1 MIPDDQVKLTSMSH
15 TAGCAAKI
23 GPGTLA
29 GILETLPKFHD
40 PNLLV
45 GIETSDDGA
54 IYKVSDELALIQTL
68 DFFTPVV
75 DDPYTF
81 GQVAAA
87 NALSDIYAMGGEPKI
102 ALNIVAWPNCVNPKF
117 LGEILRGGADKVK
130 EAGAVLAGGHSIQDD
145 EPKYGLSVTGFVHP
159 DRIFKNCGAKV
170 GDVLI
175 LTKPLGTGIVNTA
188 VKAEM
193 ACEEAQQE
201 VIKVMTTLNKT
212 AKQIIEKY
220 EIHSCTDVTGF
231 GLAGH
236 SMEMAEGSD
245 VTVEIWMNQLPLQ
258 SHTLEYARM
267 GLIPAGAYRNR
278 SFTEDRIEI
287 DQGISE
293 ELQDIFFDPQTSGGL
308 LISVT
313 PKTAEAILKEFAES
327 GMETAYG
334 IIGCV
339 KAPEKCEGVQCEK
352 NHGAVRETDKETACE
367 PRDKVSHETRKKVCR
382 VRLAM
387 KND

>member
-1 MIPDDQVKLTSMSH
+1 MIADDEVRLTQMSK

-29 GILETLPKFHD
+29 GILENLPKFED

-54 IYKVSDELALIQTL
+54 IYKVSDEIALIQTL

-87 NALSDIYAMGGEPKI
+87 NALSDIYAMGGEPKT

-159 DRIFKNCGAKV
+159 DKIFTNCGARA

-188 VKAEM
+188 VKADLASKE
-193 ACEEAQQE
+193 AEEE
-201 VIKVMTTLNKT
+201 VIRVMTTLNQK
-212 AKQIIEKY
+212 AKRIIEKY
-220 EIHSCTDVTGF
+220 PVHSCTDVTGF

-236 SMEMAEGSD
+236 SVEMAQGSGM
-245 VTVEIWMNQLPLQ
+245 TLEIFMDQVPVQ
-258 SHTLEYARM
+258 SEALEYAKM

-278 SFTEDRIEI
+278 DFMEDKI
-287 DQGISE
+287 DLGDVE
-293 ELQDIFFDPQTSGGL
+293 EAMLDLFFDPQTSGGL
-308 LISVT
+308 LFSVE
-313 PKTAEAILKEFAES
+313 PEAGEQIIREFEAA
-327 GMETAYG
+327 GMATAYG
-334 IIGCV
+334 IIGKV
-339 KAPEKCEGVQCEK
+339 TERK
-352 NHGAVRETDKETACE
+352 DK
-367 PRDKVSHETRKKVCR
+367 S
-382 VRLAM
+382 VRLR
-387 KND
+387 

>member
-1 MIPDDQVKLTSMSH
+1 MIADDEVRLTQMSK

-29 GILETLPKFHD
+29 DLLAGLPKFSD
-40 PNLLV
+40 PNLMV

-54 IYKVSDELALIQTL
+54 IYRVSDEVALIQTL

-87 NALSDIYAMGGEPKI
+87 NALSDVYAMGGEPKL
-102 ALNIVAWPNCVNPKF
+102 ALNIVAWPNCVNPKL

-159 DRIFKNCGAKV
+159 DKVFKNCGARP
-170 GDVLI
+170 GDVVL

-193 ACEEAQQE
+193 ASNEAMEE
-201 VIKVMTTLNKT
+201 VIRVMTALNKK
-212 AKQIIEKY
+212 AKQVIEKY

-236 SMEMAEGSD
+236 SMEMAKGSG
-245 VTVEIWMNQLPLQ
+245 VTIEIDMNSVPIQKAAP
-258 SHTLEYARM
+258 EYARM

-278 SFTEDRIEI
+278 SF
-287 DQGISE
+287 SE
-293 ELQDIFFDPQTSGGL
+293 GKVDLGDVEEYLRDIFFDPQTSGGL
-308 LISVT
+308 LLCAA
-313 PKTAEAILKEFAES
+313 PDEAEKIVKEMETVE
-327 GMETAYG
+327 METAFG
-334 IIGCV
+334 IIGTV
-339 KAPEKCEGVQCEK
+339 LEKQD
-352 NHGAVRETDKETACE
+352 RF
-367 PRDKVSHETRKKVCR
+367 
-382 VRLAM
+382 VRLR
-387 KND
+387 

>member
-1 MIPDDQVKLTSMSH
+1 MIPDNEVRLTQMTK

-29 GILETLPKFHD
+29 GILDGLPKFQD

-54 IYKVSDELALIQTL
+54 IYKVSDEVALIQTL

-102 ALNIVAWPNCVNPKF
+102 ALNIVAWPNCVNPKL
-117 LGEILRGGADKVK
+117 LGQIMAGGADKVK

-159 DRIFKNCGAKV
+159 DRIFKNCGALP

-188 VKAEM
+188 VKADM
-193 ACEEAQQE
+193 ASEEAKKE
-201 VIKVMTTLNKT
+201 VVRVMTTLNRK
-212 AKQIIEKY
+212 AKQVIEKY

-236 SMEMAEGSD
+236 SMEMAEGSG
-245 VTVEIWMNQLPLQ
+245 VSVEIHMADVPIQTGAP
-258 SHTLEYARM
+258 EYAKM
-267 GLIPAGAYRNR
+267 GIIPEGAYRNR
-278 SFTEDRIEI
+278 NFTEDRI
-287 DQGISE
+287 DAGDTE
-293 ELQDIFFDPQTSGGL
+293 EYLQDIFFDPQTSGGL
-308 LISVT
+308 LVSVS
-313 PKTAEAILKEFAES
+313 PEDGEKIMREFDEAGL
-327 GMETAYG
+327 ETAYG
-334 IIGCV
+334 IIGRV
-339 KAPEKCEGVQCEK
+339 TEKQ
-352 NHGAVRETDKETACE
+352 DKYVIL
-367 PRDKVSHETRKKVCR
+367 R
-382 VRLAM
+382 
-387 KND
+387 

>member
-1 MIPDDQVKLTSMSH
+1 MIADDEVRLTQMSK

-29 GILETLPKFHD
+29 GILENLPKFED

-54 IYKVSDELALIQTL
+54 IYKVSDEIALIQTL

-87 NALSDIYAMGGEPKI
+87 NALSDIYAMGGEPKT

-159 DRIFKNCGAKV
+159 DKIFTNCGARA

-188 VKAEM
+188 VKADLASKE
-193 ACEEAQQE
+193 AEEE
-201 VIKVMTTLNKT
+201 VIRVMTTLNQK
-212 AKQIIEKY
+212 AKRIIEKY
-220 EIHSCTDVTGF
+220 QVHSCTDVTGF

-236 SMEMAEGSD
+236 SVEMAQGSGM
-245 VTVEIWMNQLPLQ
+245 TLEIHMDQVPVQ
-258 SHTLEYARM
+258 SEALEYAKM

-278 SFTEDRIEI
+278 DFMEDKI
-287 DQGISE
+287 DLGDVE
-293 ELQDIFFDPQTSGGL
+293 EAMLDLFFDPQTSGGL
-308 LISVT
+308 LLSVE
-313 PKTAEAILKEFAES
+313 PEAGEQIIREFEAA
-327 GMETAYG
+327 GMATAYG
-334 IIGCV
+334 IIGKV
-339 KAPEKCEGVQCEK
+339 TERKEK
-352 NHGAVRETDKETACE
+352 
-367 PRDKVSHETRKKVCR
+367 S
-382 VRLAM
+382 VRLR
-387 KND
+387 

>member
-1 MIPDDQVKLTSMSH
+1 MIPDSEVRLTQMTK

-29 GILETLPKFHD
+29 GVLEKLPKFED

-54 IYKVSDELALIQTL
+54 IYRVNDEVALIQTL

-87 NALSDIYAMGGEPKI
+87 NALSDIYAMGGEPKV
-102 ALNIVAWPNCVNPKF
+102 ALNIVAWPNCVNPEF
-117 LGEILRGGADKVK
+117 LGKILEGGASKVK

-159 DRIFKNCGAKV
+159 DKVFKNCGAKP

-188 VKAEM
+188 VKADM
-193 ACEEAQQE
+193 ASEQAKEE
-201 VIKVMTTLNKT
+201 VVKVMTTLNQK
-212 AKQIIEKY
+212 AKRVIEQY
-220 EIHSCTDVTGF
+220 EVHSCTDVTGF

-245 VTVEIWMNQLPLQ
+245 VTIEIYMSHLPIQAAAAELAQ
-258 SHTLEYARM
+258 M
-267 GLIPAGAYRNR
+267 GLVPAGAYRNR
-278 SFTEDRIEI
+278 SYTEAKI
-287 DQGISE
+287 DFGDTE
-293 ELQDIFFDPQTSGGL
+293 EYLIDIFCDPQTSGGL
-308 LISVT
+308 LISVS
-313 PKTAEAILKEFAES
+313 PEDAGPILEDFAKAGVDTAF
-327 GMETAYG
+327 G
-334 IIGCV
+334 IIGRVLEREDKFV
-339 KAPEKCEGVQCEK
+339 KL
-352 NHGAVRETDKETACE
+352 R
-367 PRDKVSHETRKKVCR
+367 
-382 VRLAM
+382 
-387 KND
+387 

>member
-1 MIPDDQVKLTSMSH
+1 MIADDEVRLTQMSK

-29 GILETLPKFHD
+29 GILESLPKFED

-54 IYKVSDELALIQTL
+54 IYKVSDEIALIQTL

-87 NALSDIYAMGGEPKI
+87 NALSDIYAMGGEPKT

-159 DRIFKNCGAKV
+159 DKIFTNCGARA

-188 VKAEM
+188 VKADLASKE
-193 ACEEAQQE
+193 AEEE
-201 VIKVMTTLNKT
+201 VIRVMTTLNQK
-212 AKQIIEKY
+212 AKRIIEKY
-220 EIHSCTDVTGF
+220 PVHSCTDVTGF

-236 SMEMAEGSD
+236 SVEMAQGSGM
-245 VTVEIWMNQLPLQ
+245 TLEIYMDQVPVQ
-258 SHTLEYARM
+258 SEALEYAKM

-278 SFTEDRIEI
+278 DFMEDKI
-287 DQGISE
+287 DLGDVE
-293 ELQDIFFDPQTSGGL
+293 EAMLDLFFDPQTSGGL
-308 LISVT
+308 LLSVE
-313 PKTAEAILKEFAES
+313 PEAGEQIIREFEAA
-327 GMETAYG
+327 GMDTAYG
-334 IIGCV
+334 IIGKV
-339 KAPEKCEGVQCEK
+339 TERK
-352 NHGAVRETDKETACE
+352 DK
-367 PRDKVSHETRKKVCR
+367 S
-382 VRLAM
+382 VRLR
-387 KND
+387 

>member
-1 MIPDDQVKLTSMSH
+1 MIPDNEVRLTKMSK

-29 GILETLPKFHD
+29 GILEKLPKFED

-54 IYKVSDELALIQTL
+54 IYQISDDLALIQTL

-87 NALSDIYAMGGEPKI
+87 NALSDIYAMGGEPKV
-102 ALNIVAWPNCVNPKF
+102 ALNIVAWPNCVNP
-117 LGEILRGGADKVK
+117 EILGQIMAGGADKVK

-145 EPKYGLSVTGFVHP
+145 EPKYGLSVAGFVDPHKM
-159 DRIFKNCGAKV
+159 FKNCGAEP

-193 ACEEAQQE
+193 ASKEAEKE
-201 VIKVMTTLNKT
+201 VIQVMTTLNKQ

-220 EIHSCTDVTGF
+220 PIHSCTDVTGF

-236 SMEMAEGSD
+236 TMEMAEGSQ
-245 VTVEIWMNQLPLQ
+245 VTVEITMSQVPVQ
-258 SHTLEYARM
+258 SEAAEYAKM
-267 GLIPAGAYRNR
+267 GLIPEGAYRNR
-278 SFTEDRIEI
+278 NYTEKRIAYG
-287 DQGISE
+287 DVE
-293 ELQDIFFDPQTSGGL
+293 EYEKDLFFDPQTSGGL
-308 LISVT
+308 LIST
-313 PKTAEAILKEFAES
+313 DEKTARQILADFQQAQVELP
-327 GMETAYG
+327 YG
-334 IIGCV
+334 IIGRV
-339 KAPEKCEGVQCEK
+339 LEKQEK
-352 NHGAVRETDKETACE
+352 
-367 PRDKVSHETRKKVCR
+367 P
-382 VRLAM
+382 VRLLP
-387 KND
+387 

>member
-1 MIPDDQVKLTSMSH
+1 MIPDEQVKLTAMSK

-29 GILETLPKFHD
+29 GILETLPKFDD

-54 IYKVSDELALIQTL
+54 IYKVSEDLALIQTL

-87 NALSDIYAMGGEPKI
+87 NALSDIYAMGGEPKV

-117 LGEILRGGADKVK
+117 LGEILRGGAEKVK

-188 VKAEM
+188 VKADM
-193 ACEEAQQE
+193 ASKEAQEE
-201 VIKVMTTLNKT
+201 VIRVMTTLNKK
-212 AKQIIEKY
+212 AKRIIEKY

-236 SMEMAEGSD
+236 SMEMAEGSG
-245 VTVEIWMNQLPLQ
+245 VTIDIWMDKLPIQ
-258 SHTLEYARM
+258 KAALEYACM

-287 DQGISE
+287 LEGVSE

-308 LISVT
+308 LVSVT
-313 PKTAEAILKEFAES
+313 PETAGQILKEFEEA

-334 IIGCV
+334 IIGTV
-339 KAPEKCEGVQCEK
+339 K
-352 NHGAVRETDKETACE
+352 E
-367 PRDKVSHETRKKVCR
+367 PGDYK
-382 VRLAM
+382 VRL
-387 KND
+387 KV